1 VKLTVALGL
10 QYDSS
15 RPDAYAVVPS
25 ELERAVVVPACKD
38 AVIDLQTTPPPAQQF
53 EFSCRHNIFFLT
65 YTLQGLPAPIAL
77 NPGSV
82 DMFA

>member
-15 RPDAYAVVPS
+15 RSDAHAVVPS
-25 ELERAVVVPACKD
+25 EHERAVVIPVSKD
-38 AVIDLQTTPPPAQQF
+38 AVIDLQTTPPSAQQF
-53 EFSCRHNIFFLT
+53 EFSYRHNIFFLT